1 MITPFNLGEFEEFIS
16 RLRMISWRDILDII
30 FVSVIVY
37 QLIRIIRGTNAFR
50 ILIGIFVLSL
60 FSLTA
65 KLLQL
70 KSLMWLFQNFWQI
83 GIFAL
88 VVIFQPELRRG
99 LAEVGSIY
107 RRASVKELL
116 IIEAVIGACEFL
128 ARKRIGAL
136 IVFERNAGLK
146 NFIDSGIILD
156 AVISEELLITIF
168 IPYSP
173 LHDGAV
179 IIRGDRIAAASCLL
193 PLSIDPTISKQFGTR
208 HRAALGISTETDAV
222 AVVVSEETG
231 LISIAV
237 DGKLYRGLDRDSL
250 KQQLLELVYEVK
262 DWKKGPISGFI
273 AKLREKWRELVES
286 RDNSEA

>member
-1 MITPFNLGEFEEFIS
+1 MPNILKALDELLIKRTVTWKDVL
-16 RLRMISWRDILDII
+16 DILI
-30 FVSVIVY
+30 VSTIVY

-50 ILIGIFVLSL
+50 ILLGIVVLIL
-60 FSLTA
+60 FSIAA
-65 KLLQL
+65 KVLEL
-70 KSLMWLFQNFWQI
+70 KSLMWLFQNFWHV
-83 GIFAL
+83 GVFA
-88 VVIFQPELRRG
+88 VIVIFQPELRRG

-116 IIEAVIGACEFL
+116 IIEAVSNACEFL

-146 NFIDSGIILD
+146 NYIESGIILD
-156 AVISEELLITIF
+156 AVISEELLVTIF

-179 IIRGDRIAAASCLL
+179 IIRGDRVAAASCLL

-231 LISIAV
+231 IISVAV
-237 DGKLYRGLDRDSL
+237 DGKLYRGLDKTSL
-250 KQQLLELVYEVK
+250 EKQLLELVYEIK
-262 DWKKGPISGFI
+262 DWKRNPIVSFMSELKG
-273 AKLREKWRELVES
+273 RWRRLVED